1 MGSYEMNDNE
11 KEMNQKSNRR
21 LVVEDDGT
29 YKDQRKIMKYYKNPY
44 TLNEFIPR
52 YLFKRLN
59 PMCIKKLYK
68 YFKKNHFNIFFPIF
82 YIL

>member
-1 MGSYEMNDNE
+1 MGLYEMNDNE

-44 TLNEFIPR
+44 TLNEIIPR
-52 YLFKRLN
+52 Y
-59 PMCIKKLYK
+59 
-68 YFKKNHFNIFFPIF
+68 
-82 YIL
+82 